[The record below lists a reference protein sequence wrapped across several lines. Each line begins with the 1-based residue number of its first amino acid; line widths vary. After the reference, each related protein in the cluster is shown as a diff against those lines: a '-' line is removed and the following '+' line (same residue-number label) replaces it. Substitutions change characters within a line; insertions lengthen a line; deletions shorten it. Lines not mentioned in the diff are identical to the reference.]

1 MCIFLFIY
9 WPFKCSTIQNTSVKS
24 SDLCFAYIRF
34 AIRRLQL
41 RLKQQFA
48 AFIEWLQLLLV
59 CLLLILVLL
68 LFPLLMLLLLML
80 LFLLNG
86 GQFKARNWRWPCQIA
101 LVIVAVRL
109 PVWLS
114 ARLSVFSSFSL
125 STCLLLLFIGFVIV
139 SARAR
144 KHELQISSTHQWY
157 LVIGIQFALS
167 IRHGVHKLTFLDL
180 RGRQLEGRAG
190 QGTRAMRRRGE
201 ERGVGAAIWLS
212 SFGVFAVPPA
222 SGLWPAAATLGKFAN
237 KYM

>member
-1 MCIFLFIY
+1 MYIFLFIY
-9 WPFKCSTIQNTSVKS
+9 WPFKSSTIQNTSVKS

-34 AIRRLQL
+34 AFRRLQL

-59 CLLLILVLL
+59 CLLLILV
-68 LFPLLMLLLLML
+68 L

-114 ARLSVFSSFSL
+114 TRLSIFSSFSL

-139 SARAR
+139 SARTR

-201 ERGVGAAIWLS
+201 ERGVGTAIWLS

-222 SGLWPAAATLGKFAN
+222 SGLWPAAATFGKFAN